1 MQLAELRPVA
11 AWQIHYA
18 QAGGITGHV
27 MLVKCSNTNALT
39 EVGCLQCSCCTR
51 LHM

>member
-1 MQLAELRPVA
+1 MRMFKLCIQFFKNFSTMCHLELRPVA

-27 MLVKCSNTNALT
+27 MSV
-39 EVGCLQCSCCTR
+39 
-51 LHM
+51 

>member
-1 MQLAELRPVA
+1 MLNECVCLSFAFSFKKISTMCHLELRPVA

-27 MLVKCSNTNALT
+27 MSV
-39 EVGCLQCSCCTR
+39 
-51 LHM
+51 